1 MRKYKF
7 VPQKPATFK
16 ELVVDIQGKTW
27 EITKTADF
35 TPQKINEFVPP
46 AVTLKVDG
54 EPVTLTVLPGS
65 TDENSAVPADKVAPA
80 SFVQENGASQ

>member
-7 VPQKPATFK
+7 VPRKPVKFK
-16 ELVVDIQGKTW
+16 ELIVDIKGKTW

-54 EPVTLTVLPGS
+54 ETVTRTVLPDP
-65 TDENSAVPADKVAPA
+65 TDENSAAPSDKGKQA
-80 SFVQENGASQ
+80 SFG